1 MRCLAIALCLLSS
14 AGSSLA
20 AQTPYRTPP
29 QVVIDILDAPPAP
42 AVSVSPERQWLL
54 LLEQRSMPTIA
65 ELARPMLRLARSPI
79 DAPNNGPHH
88 PSLITRL
95 VFDRVAARPPP
106 LLSAPPSGVRL

>member
-65 ELARPMLRLARSPI
+65 ELARPMLRLAGSRI
-79 DAPNNGPHH
+79 AARHNRPHH
-88 PSLITRL
+88 PSLPPCL
-95 VFDRVAARPPP
+95 VFEPAAHATQRP
-106 LLSAPPSGVRL
+106 

>member
-42 AVSVSPERQWLL
+42 AVSVSPDRQWLL

-65 ELARPMLRLARSPI
+65 ELARPMRRLAGI
-79 DAPNNGPHH
+79 
-88 PSLITRL
+88 
-95 VFDRVAARPPP
+95 
-106 LLSAPPSGVRL
+106 